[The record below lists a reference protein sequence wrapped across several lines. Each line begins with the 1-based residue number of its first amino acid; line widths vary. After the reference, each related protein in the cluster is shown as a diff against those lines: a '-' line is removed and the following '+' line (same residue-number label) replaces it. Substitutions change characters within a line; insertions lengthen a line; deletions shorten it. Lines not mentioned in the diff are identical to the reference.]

1 MTSLLVGDIAT
12 LLDAW
17 FPPELAEDWDVVG
30 LTLGSPEASV
40 SRIRLAV
47 EPSYAVVAEAAD
59 AGADLL
65 ITHHPLLLRGI
76 DRVRFD
82 EPKGALIEALI
93 RSGVSLFV
101 AHTNADAGRGGVGD
115 ALAEALGLQQCRPLE
130 PADGRP
136 AEPGGLGLGRVG
148 ELSRPTSLRTFAERL
163 AAAVP
168 TTAGGIRV
176 AGDPDRSIRTVA
188 VLPGAGDSLLD
199 AARRSAA
206 DVYLTSDLRHHPA
219 GDALAWTGAPALID
233 VPHWAAEWVWLPM
246 LRRRLREALELRGAA
261 VPIGISELVTDP
273 WTAHLP

>member
-1 MTSLLVGDIAT
+1 
-12 LLDAW
+12 
-17 FPPELAEDWDVVG
+17 
-30 LTLGSPEASV
+30 
-40 SRIRLAV
+40 
-47 EPSYAVVAEAAD
+47 
-59 AGADLL
+59 
-65 ITHHPLLLRGI
+65 
-76 DRVRFD
+76 
-82 EPKGALIEALI
+82 
-93 RSGVSLFV
+93 
-101 AHTNADAGRGGVGD
+101 
-115 ALAEALGLQQCRPLE
+115 
-130 PADGRP
+130 
-136 AEPGGLGLGRVG
+136 LGRVG

-163 AAAVP
+163 AAAIP
-168 TTAGGIRV
+168 TTAGGIRM
-176 AGDPDRSIRTVA
+176 AGDPDRSVRTVA